1 MANQERVALYL
12 RVSRDVQTTDNQR
25 LELERICEA
34 RGWTI
39 VHVYQD
45 EGISGATGRDKRP
58 GLKAMLADAQRRK
71 FDRVVAW
78 AVDRLGRST
87 ATVATAMAELDAI
100 GVRQFYSKEAI
111 DTSTPH
117 GRAMIQMAAVF
128 GELELAMTKER
139 INAGLARARAQGKV
153 LGRPINRDKHRRKVL
168 AERAKEKG
176 IRKIARGLRIG
187 VGTVKRILSDAA

>member
-1 MANQERVALYL
+1 MAKQERVALYL

-153 LGRPINRDKHRRKVL
+153 LGRPIKRDKHRRKVL

-176 IRKIARGLRIG
+176 IRKIARELRIG

>member
-1 MANQERVALYL
+1 MG
-12 RVSRDVQTTDNQR
+12 
-25 LELERICEA
+25 
-34 RGWTI
+34 RGPSWPE
-39 VHVYQD
+39 YGD
-45 EGISGATGRDKRP
+45 
-58 GLKAMLADAQRRK
+58 RR
-71 FDRVVAW
+71 
-78 AVDRLGRST
+78 
-87 ATVATAMAELDAI
+87 TAMAELDAI

-153 LGRPINRDKHRRKVL
+153 LGRPIKRDKHRRRVL

-176 IRKIARGLRIG
+176 IRKIARELRIG